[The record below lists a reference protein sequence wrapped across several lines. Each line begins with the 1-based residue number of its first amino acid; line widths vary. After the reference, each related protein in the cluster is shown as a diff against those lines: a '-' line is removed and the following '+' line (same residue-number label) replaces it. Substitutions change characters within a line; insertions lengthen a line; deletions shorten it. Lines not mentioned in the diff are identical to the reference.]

1 MYVTYTEEH
10 FCGTVYFTKPTLTS
24 ASSFRLN
31 SKCDVTLS
39 FTPPKFHS
47 GYRLQFITKIAISV
61 LLTKRMWRE
70 KQNLWRSCKKLTIW
84 LHELPVSLHTKQY

>member
-47 GYRLQFITKIAISV
+47 GYRLQFITKIAIIV
-61 LLTKRMWRE
+61 FDKKNVERKTKFIEIM
-70 KQNLWRSCKKLTIW
+70 
-84 LHELPVSLHTKQY
+84 

>member
-39 FTPPKFHS
+39 FNLPKFHAVYYKNS
-47 GYRLQFITKIAISV
+47 YHCTFDKKNVERKTKFMKI
-61 LLTKRMWRE
+61 M
-70 KQNLWRSCKKLTIW
+70 
-84 LHELPVSLHTKQY
+84 